1 MEGETEIA
9 LFIYKY
15 YKTTRGEFKDM
26 LLSLTISAIVIGS
39 VYGLIA
45 LGYSLIYSASGLMTF
60 CQGEILMFGA
70 FIGLTFFRY
79 LEWPFLIALLLTM
92 LIMFV
97 LGMLIERLLIRPI
110 LSRHATDIY
119 IVLATIALGI
129 VITNVAQQIW
139 GTHAVQFPAIF
150 GVDTINI
157 LGTMVQPE
165 AFVCIF
171 VGAFAMLGIHL
182 FMNKM
187 KFGTSMRA
195 AAMSPMAARSVGI
208 NVDLTTGITWGMSCA
223 LAGVAGILLGPVQGV
238 SISMGSTIGT
248 KAFAAAVIGG
258 YGNMYG
264 AIIGGL
270 IIGFTE
276 TFSAAYITSDYKDFI
291 TYGLLAL
298 CMVFLPRGILK
309 GDVYDR

>member
-1 MEGETEIA
+1 
-9 LFIYKY
+9 
-15 YKTTRGEFKDM
+15 M
-26 LLSLTISAIVIGS
+26 LLSLTISALVIGS

-70 FIGLTFFRY
+70 FVGLSFYRY
-79 LEWPFLIALLLTM
+79 LGWPFPLALVAAM
-92 LIMFV
+92 LVMFAI
-97 LGMLIERLLIRPI
+97 GMLIERFLIRPI
-110 LSRHATDIY
+110 LSKQAKDIY
-119 IVLATIALGI
+119 VVLATIALG
-129 VITNVAQQIW
+129 VVLTNAAQQIW
-139 GTHAVQFPAIF
+139 GTVAVQFPAIF
-150 GVDTINI
+150 GVDVISVF
-157 LGTMVQPE
+157 GTRVQPE

-171 VGAFAMLGIHL
+171 VGAAAMVAIHF

-195 AAMSPMAARSVGI
+195 AAMNPLASRSVGI

-291 TYGLLAL
+291 TYGILAL

>member
-1 MEGETEIA
+1 MV
-9 LFIYKY
+9 
-15 YKTTRGEFKDM
+15 
-26 LLSLTISAIVIGS
+26 LSLTISALVIGS

-70 FIGLTFFRY
+70 FVGLSFYRY
-79 LEWPFLIALLLTM
+79 LNWPFALALVAAM
-92 LIMFV
+92 LVMFII
-97 LGMLIERLLIRPI
+97 GMLIERLLIRPI
-110 LSRHATDIY
+110 LKRQAKDIY

-129 VITNVAQQIW
+129 VLINSAQQIW
-139 GTHAVQFPAIF
+139 GTTAVQFPSIF
-150 GVDTINI
+150 GMDVIVI
-157 LGTMVQPE
+157 LGTKVQPE

-171 VGAFAMLGIHL
+171 ISTFAMVAIHL

-195 AAMSPMAARSVGI
+195 AAMNPLASRSVGI
-208 NVDLTTGITWGMSCA
+208 NVDITTGITWGLSCA

-238 SISMGSTIGT
+238 SISMGTTIGT

-276 TFSAAYITSDYKDFI
+276 TFSAAYITSNYKDFI
-291 TYGLLAL
+291 TFGILAL

>member
-1 MEGETEIA
+1 
-9 LFIYKY
+9 
-15 YKTTRGEFKDM
+15 M
-26 LLSLTISAIVIGS
+26 LLSLTVSALVIGS

-60 CQGEILMFGA
+60 CQGEVLMFGA
-70 FIGLTFFRY
+70 FVGLSFYRY
-79 LEWPFLIALLLTM
+79 MGWPFPLAFLAAM
-92 LIMFV
+92 VVMFV
-97 LGMLIERLLIRPI
+97 IGMLIEGLLIRPI
-110 LSRHATDIY
+110 LSKQAKDIY
-119 IVLATIALGI
+119 VVLATIALGI
-129 VITNVAQQIW
+129 VLMNAAQQIW
-139 GTHAVQFPAIF
+139 GTTAVQFPSIF
-150 GVDTINI
+150 GTDVINI
-157 LGTMVQPE
+157 LGTRVQPE

-171 VGAFAMLGIHL
+171 VGAFAMVAIHL

-195 AAMSPMAARSVGI
+195 AAMNPLASRSVGI

-223 LAGVAGILLGPVQGV
+223 LAGAAGILLGPVQGV
-238 SISMGSTIGT
+238 SISMGATIGT

-264 AIIGGL
+264 AIIGGM
-270 IIGFTE
+270 IIGFTD

-291 TYGLLAL
+291 TYGILAL

>member
-1 MEGETEIA
+1 
-9 LFIYKY
+9 
-15 YKTTRGEFKDM
+15 M
-26 LLSLTISAIVIGS
+26 LLSLAISALVIGS

-70 FIGLTFFRY
+70 FVGLSFYRY
-79 LEWPFLIALLLTM
+79 LGLPFGVALVATM
-92 LIMFV
+92 LVMFII
-97 LGMLIERLLIRPI
+97 GMLIERLLIRPI
-110 LSRHATDIY
+110 LSKQAQDIY

-129 VITNVAQQIW
+129 VLANAAHHFW
-139 GTHAVQFPAIF
+139 GTTAVQFPAIF
-150 GVDTINI
+150 GVDIINV
-157 LGTMVQPE
+157 LGTRVQPE

-171 VGAFAMLGIHL
+171 VGVFAMVGIHL

-187 KFGTSMRA
+187 KIGTSMRA
-195 AAMSPMAARSVGI
+195 AAMNPLASRSVGI
-208 NVDLTTGITWGMSCA
+208 NVDLTTGITWGLSCA

-238 SISMGSTIGT
+238 SISMGATIGT

-291 TYGLLAL
+291 TFGILAL